1 MQFPSTPQYINNV
14 FLFHLTK
21 SEISQTNK
29 KIRKRFRFKPKQQTG
44 PAQLRINDGIRI
56 PYVVVISDDGKQLGE
71 MATSEALALAREQ
84 MLDLVEV
91 SPKAVPPVCRIMDYG
106 KHIYQQSKQLRIAKA
121 RQKKIE
127 TKGVRLGLKTDTHDL
142 EFKRAQLEK
151 FLRHGDKVK
160 IEVILRGREKAHQDL
175 ARQNLQNFI
184 SAITVPYKT
193 EEPIKRFPGGFN
205 VIIAP
210 VQE

>member
-1 MQFPSTPQYINNV
+1 MI
-14 FLFHLTK
+14 
-21 SEISQTNK
+21 
-29 KIRKRFRFKPKQQTG
+29 
-44 PAQLRINDGIRI
+44 
-56 PYVVVISDDGKQLGE
+56 VIGDDGKQLGE
-71 MATSEALALAREQ
+71 MQTAEAMALAREQ

-121 RQKKIE
+121 KQKKVE

-151 FLRHGDKVK
+151 FLKHGDKVK

-175 ARQNLQNFI
+175 ARTNLQNFLT
-184 SAITVPYKT
+184 AITTPYKI
-193 EEPIKRFPGGFN
+193 EDPIKRFPGGFN

-210 VQE
+210 ATIQE